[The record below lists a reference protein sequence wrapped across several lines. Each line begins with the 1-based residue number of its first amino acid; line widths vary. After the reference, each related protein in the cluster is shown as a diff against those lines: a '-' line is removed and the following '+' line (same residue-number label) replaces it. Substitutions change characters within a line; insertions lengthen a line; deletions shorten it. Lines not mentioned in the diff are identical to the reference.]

1 MHDGRCSSEGK
12 LCFLAPLVAMV
23 TGNLRLTPVGV
34 YLKLSRMEKELRPH
48 SSPSTLSP
56 RCQMDLEY
64 KPLTQTLSSRYFID
78 YCGGP
83 LNAGQW
89 Q

>member
-1 MHDGRCSSEGK
+1 
-12 LCFLAPLVAMV
+12 MV